1 MYATTEQD
9 CNDWVSLI
17 NWRLVRTE
25 SACLIVDV
33 SFLCCLVTYFEL
45 FVHIQTKH
53 ASSKQ
58 TMDHRC

>member
-25 SACLIVDV
+25 YAYL
-33 SFLCCLVTYFEL
+33 LMLVFDA
-45 FVHIQTKH
+45 V
-53 ASSKQ
+53 
-58 TMDHRC
+58 